1 MKADTEGQ
9 KTVGGL
15 TGTVPGEGGKGGGGG
30 GLQRD
35 AGSHRNAGW
44 ATS

>member
-15 TGTVPGEGGKGGGGG
+15 TETVPGEDGKGEREG

-44 ATS
+44 ATF